1 MASHFERMWEFE
13 AWANRRTLESIGQ
26 LAEQAE
32 CLRLFGHILAAQRA
46 WLTRLEGGD
55 SSGVELFPTPTVAQ
69 CEAELA
75 DLETRGAAYLSQVD
89 EGALDLEIDYSN
101 QAGKSFRN
109 PPRDILT
116 HLGLHSQHHRGQIAL
131 LVRQAGATPAVTD
144 FIAFCRE
151 GR

>member
-13 AWANRRTLESIGQ
+13 DWANRRALESIAQ
-26 LAEQAE
+26 LGESGE

-55 SSGVELFPTPTVAQ
+55 SSGVELFPAPTVEQ
-69 CEAELA
+69 CEAELVEMDRKA
-75 DLETRGAAYLSQVD
+75 IAYLA
-89 EGALDLEIDYSN
+89 GLDDDSLEREIVYTN
-101 QAGKSFRN
+101 QTGKCFRN

-116 HLGLHSQHHRGQIAL
+116 HLGMHSHYHRGQIAL
-131 LVRQAGATPAVTD
+131 LVRQAGAAPAVTD
-144 FIAFCRE
+144 FIAFCRL

>member
-1 MASHFERMWEFE
+1 MAAHFERMWEFE
-13 AWANRRTLESIGQ
+13 GWANRRALESIRQ
-26 LAEQAE
+26 LSDKAE

-55 SSGVELFPTPTVAQ
+55 SSGVELFPTPTVEQ

-75 DLETRGAAYLSQVD
+75 ELEAKGQAYLASAGEED
-89 EGALDLEIDYSN
+89 LDRQIVYTN
-101 QAGKSFRN
+101 QTGKSFSN

-116 HLGLHSQHHRGQIAL
+116 HLGMHSQYHRGQIAI
-131 LVRQAGATPAVTD
+131 LVRQAGAAPAVTD
-144 FIAFCRE
+144 FIVFCRL

>member
-1 MASHFERMWEFE
+1 MVTHFERMWEFE
-13 AWANRRTLESIGQ
+13 GWANRRALESIAQ
-26 LAEQAE
+26 LSEPAE
-32 CLRLFGHILAAQRA
+32 CLRLFGHILAAQRI

-55 SSGVELFPTPTVAQ
+55 SSGVELFPAPALEE

-75 DLETRGAAYLSQVD
+75 EIDRKGQAYLAGVD
-89 EGALDLEIDYSN
+89 EDALEREIVYAN
-101 QAGKSFRN
+101 QTGKSFRN

-116 HLGLHSQHHRGQIAL
+116 HLGMHSHYHRGQIAV

-144 FIAFCRE
+144 FIAFCRL

>member
-1 MASHFERMWEFE
+1 MAAHFERMWEFE
-13 AWANRRTLESIGQ
+13 GWANRRALESIAQ
-26 LAEQAE
+26 LSEPAE

-55 SSGVELFPTPTVAQ
+55 SSGVELFPAPSVEQ
-69 CEAELA
+69 CEAALDEMDRKGL
-75 DLETRGAAYLSQVD
+75 AYLTGID
-89 EGALDLEIDYSN
+89 ESALDREIVYTN
-101 QAGKSFRN
+101 QTGTSFRN

-116 HLGLHSQHHRGQIAL
+116 HMGMHSHYHRGQIAI

-144 FIAFCRE
+144 FIAFCRL

>member
-1 MASHFERMWEFE
+1 MAAHFERMWEFE
-13 AWANRRTLESIGQ
+13 EWANRRTLESIAQ
-26 LAEQAE
+26 LDEPAE

-55 SSGVELFPTPTVAQ
+55 SSGGELFPAPTLEQ
-69 CEAELA
+69 CEAEMAELDRKGRSYLA
-75 DLETRGAAYLSQVD
+75 GLDEDALER
-89 EGALDLEIDYSN
+89 EIVYTN
-101 QAGKSFRN
+101 QTGKSFSN

-116 HLGLHSQHHRGQIAL
+116 HLGMHSHYHRGQIAL

-144 FIAFCRE
+144 FIAFCRL

>member
-1 MASHFERMWEFE
+1 MAKHFERMWEFE
-13 AWANRRTLESIGQ
+13 GWANRRALESIAQ
-26 LAEQAE
+26 LTESAA

-55 SSGVELFPTPTVAQ
+55 SSGVELFPAPTLAQ
-69 CEAELA
+69 CQAEL
-75 DLETRGAAYLSQVD
+75 DEMDRKGRAYLAD
-89 EGALDLEIDYSN
+89 IGEDALDREIAYTN
-101 QAGKSFRN
+101 QTGKSFRN

-116 HLGLHSQHHRGQIAL
+116 HLGMHSHYHRGQIAT

-144 FIAFCRE
+144 FIAFCRL